1 MLNVAAIFEDFGGIR
16 PLHEALAEQWGDR
29 APPLDTVRKWKE
41 RNSVPGEHLIAVLAV
56 RELRAGRPVSVHDF
70 LAGDVE
76 CANLKKRPTLTGAAL
91 SVFD

>member
-16 PLHEALAEQWGDR
+16 PLHEALAERWGDR

-41 RNSVPGEHLIAVLAV
+41 RNSVPGEHLIAVLAA
-56 RELRAGRPVSVHDF
+56 REDRVGRPVSVHDF
-70 LAGDVE
+70 LLGDAPCAILKKKPMPTGDV
-76 CANLKKRPTLTGAAL
+76 P